1 MRKYFLLLMILLASR
16 VDASGCNPNMDV
28 PADFVAIVKVL
39 KASDKHQDAFTA
51 QIVRV
56 IYIPEKENITDI
68 EEGYLF
74 TLSESDKLIE
84 KPAEG
89 GRRIKRISIDSCQ
102 RKYKIGTMYR
112 LYATQ
117 IDDGTYNGNSF
128 WTREVDESS

>member
-1 MRKYFLLLMILLASR
+1 MILLASH

-39 KASDKHQDAFTA
+39 KASDKYQDAFEA
-51 QIVRV
+51 QVVRA
-56 IYIPEKENITDI
+56 IYVPENDNISDI

-74 TLSESDKLIE
+74 TLSELDKLIE
-84 KPAEG
+84 KPVEG
-89 GRRIKRISIDSCQ
+89 GRKIKRISTDSCQ

-117 IDDGTYNGNSF
+117 IDDGTYSGNSF
-128 WTREVDESS
+128 WTRKVDESS